1 MSGTRAPTPVRDPA
15 DRRLQISP
23 RAADDHDVVD
33 YEFLPPEHPDA
44 VRWMRAKR
52 RRNIEIVT
60 ALVACAGITWMF
72 AFFCKVLTG

>member
-1 MSGTRAPTPVRDPA
+1 M
-15 DRRLQISP
+15 
-23 RAADDHDVVD
+23 VD

>member
-1 MSGTRAPTPVRDPA
+1 MSGNWGPGVRQ
-15 DRRLQISP
+15 RRGGGLQISP

-60 ALVACAGITWMF
+60 AIVACAGITWMF